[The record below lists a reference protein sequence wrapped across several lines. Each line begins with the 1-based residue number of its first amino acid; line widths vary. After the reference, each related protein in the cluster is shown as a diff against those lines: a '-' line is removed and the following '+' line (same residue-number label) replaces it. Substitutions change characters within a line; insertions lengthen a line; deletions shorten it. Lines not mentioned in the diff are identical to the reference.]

1 MSISNID
8 INGSIEN
15 VESKVKDKSKKKTAA
30 FYTLG
35 CKVNQYETEIIKK
48 DFLDNGYTEVNFEE
62 KADIYVVNTCT
73 VTNMAD
79 RKNRKML
86 RRAKN
91 TNPSSVVVATG
102 CYAQTNLEELKE
114 MKEIDFIIGNSKKEN
129 VFSIVDKN
137 LSHYQ
142 VDNIFDEKE
151 YSSKKYTIL
160 REKARAFVK
169 IQDGCTKF
177 CSYCKIPY
185 ARGLSRSRD
194 VESVLE
200 EVRYLGEQGYK
211 EIVLTGINLSEYGMD
226 LTPKTDFD
234 TILEK
239 ILEIGSVER
248 VRVSSVYPD
257 TITEKFLFMLKNNAK
272 LMPHLHVSVQ
282 ALDDKILSLMK
293 RKYSAGYVVDILQKV
308 QREVCGVSLTADI
321 ITGFPQEEEEN
332 FNNTLMNLEKIG
344 FADLHVFPYSDRE
357 KTAALKLEGKVS
369 PSLKKRRVGIIEKL
383 NKEKFNDFRVKM
395 INSKQRVY
403 IEEIDENKAFGYT
416 ENYVKVF
423 LPLKN
428 EGEEFLNIQVGEIIE
443 TVIKGFDGKLLEGRC
458 IKNDK
463 NKLK

>member
-8 INGSIEN
+8 INGSIED

-308 QREVCGVSLTADI
+308 QREVPGVSLTADI

-357 KTAALKLEGKVS
+357 KTAALKLEGKVP

-383 NKEKFNDFRVKM
+383 NKEKFNDFRAKM
-395 INSKQRVY
+395 INSEQRVY

-428 EGEEFLNIQVGEIIE
+428 EREEFLNIQVGEIVE
-443 TVIKGFDGKLLEGRC
+443 TVIKDFDGKLLEGRC
-458 IKNDK
+458 
-463 NKLK
+463 LKER

>member
-395 INSKQRVY
+395 INSEQRVY